1 SRRRHTRSYGDWS
14 SDVCSSDLL
23 ERRLRDRCRPI
34 YGDEFS
40 FETNLR
46 LQQTVFGFKIFEV
59 ESAVIAHPCGID
71 VIVLARCLPIDHV
84 LAGPD
89 DRVTPGGTARADTFC
104 FFQKP
109 DAHFESKIRRG
120 QRANW
125 TNIDSVEGVIVFEP
139 LARMRREH
147 GVTAAIDKS
156 EDVVV
161 CNFLAKTD
169 AT

>member
-1 SRRRHTRSYGDWS
+1 M
-14 SDVCSSDLL
+14 
-23 ERRLRDRCRPI
+23 
-34 YGDEFS
+34 
-40 FETNLR
+40 
-46 LQQTVFGFKIFEV
+46 
-59 ESAVIAHPCGID
+59 
-71 VIVLARCLPIDHV
+71 IVLARCLPIDHV

-161 CNFLAKTD
+161 RNFLAKTD